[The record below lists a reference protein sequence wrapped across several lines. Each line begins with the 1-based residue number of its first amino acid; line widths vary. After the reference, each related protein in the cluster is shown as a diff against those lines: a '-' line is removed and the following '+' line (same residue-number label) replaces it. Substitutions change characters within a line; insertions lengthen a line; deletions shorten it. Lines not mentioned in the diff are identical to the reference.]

1 MVTFLNE
8 RFSKM
13 KTALA
18 ILLLCML
25 ATTASGQSALLVLGS
40 GLPKDSSLMVKTAV
54 ETYIL
59 NADVGS
65 RLTIVKGSDHSLI
78 ASFTIPESKSPRNRF
93 RDSSVAAGV
102 DNVVRFIDTN
112 AGSGS
117 SPQVAL
123 HRLAKTFWSYC
134 ANEIDSTQ
142 VFVIGDMLF
151 NDPEHPFWSFTN
163 RNIPS
168 DASFINERSSNP
180 FVQFAVKK
188 IPASAAITLIPHQT
202 RWTAPMRHERD
213 VIRAYRLAAT
223 HSIGGHI
230 AAVRQRLDLL
240 ELNKPETHGFA
251 IPVVPDGSDFIG
263 VWHLSTGST
272 IETKRPEPVNESSE
286 ARGSRVQAQVP
297 IGPQDQAEAIKASN
311 AGSESSPIAPVV
323 TASAEPS
330 AVAVIPS
337 SANGALPGNQVGES
351 TLHQDDATESS
362 IKAPNSNSPSS
373 KLNAAFSEESA
384 TAETVEDEEQL
395 SGINT
400 NKIVPRKRV
409 SRLAEKNVSGLEK
422 PEASD
427 LGGAAN
433 NSSKESKS
441 TNEHSDLEA
450 KVEFKTERSPERIQS
465 IGVWPVPSL
474 QADTIPD
481 SAPGA
486 NSLAVDKSEN
496 SSSATMPIREPLT
509 LKKHKNEE
517 LRSTPDE
524 TAPNSPIQPGANLIP
539 EASDANVTSVTP
551 ISKGFTPSLLLPK
564 THAATIN
571 SLVET
576 NDRNQAANEQNRR
589 RFSQLIESLPQSQR
603 AAVRE
608 QIAKLGHM
616 PTILI
621 VRWSGCP
628 HCEIDASVPPNVK
641 HLLLRNRYRGIGSRT
656 ADNERVECLLFL
668 EHVDLRSYSLQASM
682 VYAHRG
688 AAVDVTISAIDHD
701 GNLFEGSH
709 QVLEEETGLA
719 RDQVVVNRDF
729 NVPLSSNVSK

>member
-1 MVTFLNE
+1 MATFLNE
-8 RFSKM
+8 CFSKM
-13 KTALA
+13 KTLFA
-18 ILLLCML
+18 IFLLCMQ
-25 ATTASGQSALLVLGS
+25 AATASGQSALLVLGS

-54 ETYIL
+54 ESYIL

-78 ASFTIPESKSPRNRF
+78 ATFTIPESKSPRNRF

-123 HRLAKTFWSYC
+123 HRLAKTFWTYC

-168 DASFINERSSNP
+168 DASFINEKSSNP

-240 ELNKPETHGFA
+240 EVNKPATHGFA

-286 ARGSRVQAQVP
+286 ARGSRVQVQVP
-297 IGPQDQAEAIKASN
+297 NGPQDQTEAIKASN
-311 AGSESSPIAPVV
+311 AGSESSSIDPVV
-323 TASAEPS
+323 TANVEPS
-330 AVAVIPS
+330 EDAVIPS
-337 SANGALPGNQVGES
+337 SANGPLPRNQVGES
-351 TLHQDDATESS
+351 ILHQNEATESS
-362 IKAPNSNSPSS
+362 IKAPNSKSRSS
-373 KLNAAFSEESA
+373 KLYAASSEESA
-384 TAETVEDEEQL
+384 TAETVEDDEQL

-400 NKIVPRKRV
+400 NKTVPRKRV
-409 SRLAEKNVSGLEK
+409 NRLAEKNVSGLEK

-433 NSSKESKS
+433 KSSKESKS
-441 TNEHSDLEA
+441 ANEYSELDA
-450 KVEFKTERSPERIQS
+450 KVEIKTERSPERIQS
-465 IGVWPVPSL
+465 IGDRLVPIL

-486 NSLAVDKSEN
+486 TSLAVNKPEN
-496 SSSATMPIREPLT
+496 SSSAT
-509 LKKHKNEE
+509 
-517 LRSTPDE
+517 TPDE
-524 TAPNSPIQPGANLIP
+524 TAPNSPIQPDANLIP
-539 EASDANVTSVTP
+539 EASDATVTSFPPV
-551 ISKGFTPSLLLPK
+551 SNGLTPSLLLPK
-564 THAATIN
+564 THTAGTS

-576 NDRNQAANEQNRR
+576 NNRNQAANEQNRQ

-608 QIAKLGHM
+608 QITKLVRM

-621 VRWSGCP
+621 IRWTGCP

-641 HLLLRNRYRGIGSRT
+641 HLVLRNRYRGIGSRT
-656 ADNERVECLLFL
+656 HENERVECLLLL
-668 EHVDLRSYSLQASM
+668 EHVELNSNPLQATM

-688 AAVDVTISAIDHD
+688 AAVDVSVSAIDHD

-719 RDQVVVNRDF
+719 RDQVVVNRAF
-729 NVPLSSNVSK
+729 NVRLSSNVSK